1 MPDAPI
7 RTDLILQGR
16 FIKKPVTLV
25 GTTEDGEL
33 TEFGGN
39 LELDVNL
46 SGILKELGKDYD
58 AAAQELN
65 KILGNA
71 DIKLQKLGVAYRRP
85 KGEKG
90 SVQVGLIFKRGNS
103 TVQMAL
109 LKRIGGDGFIA
120 GVNVRSAGAALPA
133 NFLSG
138 LTGEISVRDLGV
150 YYASKD
156 FVPVSFVGADE
167 FRDGKKLTPVAP
179 LPGGRK
185 FSAGWN
191 FSIKILVGGVD
202 LLEKLEKPKSQ
213 DKPKAN
219 DQTPAI
225 EPPSAPAG
233 GSTYWMEVKKTIGPL
248 SVRRVGLSYENSL
261 LGIKL
266 DASLTLSV
274 LTVSMEGLGL
284 TYPITKFPSSAADVW
299 QNLGFTLD
307 GAAVTFQQGPVTVSG
322 GLLRVRDA
330 AHPDRLQ
337 LDGALLVSVP
347 AISISALASYADM
360 QGTPSFFAFAALLME
375 LGDPT
380 GTGFFLVTGLA
391 FGFGINRALTL
402 PTIEEVHNFPLI
414 RAATDKN
421 YLGTGLDLRE
431 VSQKLSQYISPSPGQ
446 FWVAAGVKFNSY
458 GLVDTFALL
467 SVSFGMS
474 FEIAL
479 LGLSRIEIPKAPAPV
494 LASAELAI
502 KVVISPASGLLSM
515 EGRLTENSYLLNR
528 DFKLRGGFA
537 FYTWFSG
544 EHAGDFVISLGGY
557 HPRFV
562 PPAHYPK
569 PDLVQFYAKIGDVTF
584 QGSCYFALCPSAIMA
599 GISLS
604 LVYQSGGVKAWFIA
618 YAHFLVQWKP
628 LHYDIAIAVLIGVS
642 LSLDSENTRVLF
654 SFELGASLNLYGPP
668 LGGEAKISLVV
679 ITVTIKF
686 GADKSTPP
694 PLLWDSVEPEKS
706 FVKSF
711 LKPPDVTQTVISDG
725 LLEEIKNKQ
734 GKTIRRL
741 VNPHRLVITCQA
753 QVPVTEAKYN
763 KTKILKRKFKDSVGK
778 PGEMWWNDEVGIRP
792 MGVGRFRSRMKVT
805 FAPTNAT
812 GEELDTMKQYLD
824 QYIEVSVITRN
835 LPRALW
841 ANTTLDS
848 DQPEKEQMVKDGL
861 VGLELRGKAGPRP
874 WQTPALD
881 LEVLSYDRFDKKCA
895 YVQAGATRSLS
906 GARIKD
912 ISDSVGNP
920 DVVSLRTEILKT
932 LKNTGRR
939 IMDPERVGL
948 NELKEGARYIFQ
960 ATPTPARPGQYP
972 PRTYLDT

>member
-1 MPDAPI
+1 MADAPI

-16 FIKKPVTLV
+16 FLKKPVTLV
-25 GTTEDGEL
+25 GTLEDGKL

-39 LELDVNL
+39 LELDANL
-46 SGILKELGKDYD
+46 SAILKELGKDYD
-58 AAAQELN
+58 AGATQELN
-65 KILGNA
+65 KILGSA
-71 DIKLQKLGVAYRRP
+71 DIKLHKLGVAYRRP
-85 KGEKG
+85 DGKA
-90 SVQVGLIFKRGNS
+90 SVQVGLIFTRGNTS
-103 TVQMAL
+103 VQMAL
-109 LKRIGGDGFIA
+109 LKHIDDKGFIA

-150 YYASKD
+150 YYASED
-156 FVPVSFVGADE
+156 LESVSFVGADE
-167 FRDGKKLTPVAP
+167 FRDGKKLTEATP
-179 LPGGRK
+179 LIKGRR
-185 FSAGWN
+185 FSKGWN
-191 FSIKILVGGVD
+191 FSIRILVGGVD
-202 LLEKLEKPKSQ
+202 LLEKLDKPNAQ

-219 DQTPAI
+219 DPTPAV
-225 EPPSAPAG
+225 EPPIAPAG

-248 SVRRVGLSYENSL
+248 SVRRVGLSYESSR

-299 QNLGFTLD
+299 KNLEFTLD

-330 AHPDRLQ
+330 TDPDRLQ
-337 LDGALLVSVP
+337 LDGALLVRVP
-347 AISISALASYADM
+347 GISISALASYADV
-360 QGTPSFFAFAALLME
+360 QRTPSFFAFATLLME

-414 RAATDKN
+414 KAATDDK
-421 YLGTGLDLRE
+421 YLGKELDLRGI
-431 VSQKLSQYISPSPGQ
+431 SQKLNQYISPSPGQ
-446 FWVAAGVKFNSY
+446 FWVAAGIKFNSY
-458 GLVDTFALL
+458 KLVDSFALL
-467 SVSFGMS
+467 SVSFGTS

-479 LGLSRIEIPKAPAPV
+479 LGLSRIEIPKAPVPAIV
-494 LASAELAI
+494 SAELAI
-502 KVVISPASGLLSM
+502 KVVVSPASGLLSM
-515 EGRLTENSYLLNR
+515 EGRLTENSYLLSR

-569 PDLVQFYAKIGDVTF
+569 PDLVQFYAKIGEVTF

-654 SFELGASLNLYGPP
+654 SFELGASLNLYGPSM
-668 LGGEAKISLVV
+668 GGEARIELVV
-679 ITVTIKF
+679 VTVTIKF
-686 GADKSTPP
+686 GAPKSVPP
-694 PLLWDSVEPEKS
+694 PLLWDSDEPEKS

-711 LKPPDVTQTVISDG
+711 LKPPDVTQIMISDG
-725 LLEEIKNKQ
+725 LLEEVKNEQ
-734 GKTIRRL
+734 GKTIRRV
-741 VNPHRLVITCQA
+741 VNPHRLVINCQA
-753 QVPVTEAKYN
+753 QVPITEARYN
-763 KTKILKRKFKDSVGK
+763 ETTISKRKLKDKVGK
-778 PGEMWWNDEVGIRP
+778 KGKPWWNDEVGIRP
-792 MGVGRFRSRMKVT
+792 MGVEKFHSVLEVSL
-805 FAPTNAT
+805 APAHAT
-812 GEELDTMKQYLD
+812 GEELKKMKQYLD
-824 QYIEVSVITRN
+824 QYIERTAITRN

-841 ANTTLDS
+841 ANTQLDAN
-848 DQPEKEQMVKDGL
+848 QPEREQMVEDGL

-881 LEVLSYDRFDKKCA
+881 LEVLSYDRFTKKCA
-895 YVQAGATRSLS
+895 HLQQEATSALPASRVQDIPKSL
-906 GARIKD
+906 GDR
-912 ISDSVGNP
+912 N
-920 DVVSLRTEILKT
+920 VVALRKAILET
-932 LKNTGRR
+932 LKRGGRQ
-939 IMDPERVGL
+939 IMDPEHVRLDVL
-948 NELKEGARYIFQ
+948 RKNAHCIFQ
-960 ATPTPARPGQYP
+960 ATPVPASPGQYP
-972 PRTYLDT
+972 PRKY